1 MISPSERG
9 TDIFWMYNIHC
20 IIYVIYIICIYVC
33 NVYECNIY
41 NVYPT
46 SLISLLK
53 ISGIFGPLNIFLF
66 EICELQS
73 PPDAFVE

>member
-1 MISPSERG
+1 
-9 TDIFWMYNIHC
+9 MY
-20 IIYVIYIICIYVC
+20 V
-33 NVYECNIY
+33 CNIY

-46 SLISLLK
+46 SLISPLK